1 MKKSTI
7 DFPKFLAERWG
18 DPDKLL
24 AFLHAY
30 GHSDVQRP
38 TVNQWFR
45 RGSIPADRF
54 GTLLGLIKLETG
66 KDVPMENYLK

>member
-1 MKKSTI
+1 MN
-7 DFPKFLAERWG
+7 FNARGFLVDRWG

-30 GHSDVQRP
+30 GYNDVRRP

-45 RGSIPADRF
+45 RGRIPSDWQATLF
-54 GTLLGLIKLETG
+54 GLVKMETG
-66 KDVPMENYLK
+66 ASPDIDKYLS

>member
-1 MKKSTI
+1 MN
-7 DFPKFLAERWG
+7 FNARAFLVDRWG

-30 GHSDVQRP
+30 GHKEIRRA

-45 RGSIPADRF
+45 RGRIPSDWQVTIFA
-54 GTLLGLIKLETG
+54 LIQTETG
-66 KDVPMENYLK
+66 EAANIAKYLI